1 MSVVN
6 ETLVQ
11 GVEVKMPVKKV
22 RSPRSDFWTATVV
35 LSALCL
41 VSGPAFAQAADTL
54 GGGICAMVT
63 LLTGKWLFG
72 FTILATLGAGAAL
85 LFGGEITDGLKK
97 IATII
102 SIVGIILATASMLTM
117 AFGASVTA
125 C

>member
-1 MSVVN
+1 MKKRN
-6 ETLVQ
+6 LVKFAAAV
-11 GVEVKMPVKKV
+11 G
-22 RSPRSDFWTATVV
+22 
-35 LSALCL
+35 LLL
-41 VSGPAFAQAADTL
+41 VSGGAFAADAM
-54 GGGICAMVT
+54 GDGICEVVK

-102 SIVGIILATASMLTM
+102 TVVGIILASSSILAKAFT
-117 AFGASVTA
+117 AFGSTT

>member
-1 MSVVN
+1 MKVQN
-6 ETLVQ
+6 ERVMVSKKQ
-11 GVEVKMPVKKV
+11 ASSKPVIV
-22 RSPRSDFWTATVV
+22 GVV
-35 LSALCL
+35 LMMI
-41 VSGPAFAQAADTL
+41 SGVASAQAGDAL
-54 GGGICAMVT
+54 GDGICELVK

-102 SIVGIILATASMLTM
+102 SIVGIILATASILSLV
-117 AFGASVTA
+117 FGSLVKA

>member
-1 MSVVN
+1 MKTCNFSVVIVVGAG
-6 ETLVQ
+6 LFFMSQ
-11 GVEVKMPVKKV
+11 G
-22 RSPRSDFWTATVV
+22 
-35 LSALCL
+35 
-41 VSGPAFAQAADTL
+41 AFAANGAEL
-54 GGGICAMVT
+54 GDGICKLVA

-102 SIVGIILATASMLTM
+102 SIVGIILATSSILTM
-117 AFGASVTA
+117 AFSAANPGFSGG

>member
-1 MSVVN
+1 MKKN
-6 ETLVQ
+6 HLVLA
-11 GVEVKMPVKKV
+11 GLAVGLM
-22 RSPRSDFWTATVV
+22 
-35 LSALCL
+35 L
-41 VSGPAFAQAADTL
+41 VSSGAFAQAANEMGD
-54 GGGICAMVT
+54 GICRLVA

-102 SIVGIILATASMLTM
+102 SIVGIILATSSILSM
-117 AFGASVTA
+117 AFSFGGA

>member
-1 MSVVN
+1 MKKTVGQFVGSKAMSSGVVG
-6 ETLVQ
+6 L
-11 GVEVKMPVKKV
+11 
-22 RSPRSDFWTATVV
+22 
-35 LSALCL
+35 ALAL
-41 VSGPAFAQAADTL
+41 VSGAASAQAAGGDAL
-54 GGGICAMVT
+54 GDGICKLVD

-102 SIVGIILATASMLTM
+102 SVVGIILATASILTM
-117 AFGASVTA
+117 VFSGSNLVA